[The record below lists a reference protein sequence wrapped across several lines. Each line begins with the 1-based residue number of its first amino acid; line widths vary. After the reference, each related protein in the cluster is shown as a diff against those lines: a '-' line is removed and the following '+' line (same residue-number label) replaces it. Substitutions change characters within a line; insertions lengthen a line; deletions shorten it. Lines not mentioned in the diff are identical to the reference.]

1 MCLLDGSVFFFLL
14 RSPVPLFH
22 PRFHFLIQSTR
33 ANDAQPKSTT
43 NNDPA
48 DVMRLRDEVARLTT
62 QLQEKSRVTDQQV
75 ASTQTPMN
83 DQSAVVLTVQVV
95 SSFVSSPFMR

>member
-1 MCLLDGSVFFFLL
+1 
-14 RSPVPLFH
+14 
-22 PRFHFLIQSTR
+22 
-33 ANDAQPKSTT
+33 
-43 NNDPA
+43 
-48 DVMRLRDEVARLTT
+48 MRLRDEVARLTT

-83 DQSAVVLTVQVV
+83 DQSAEVLTVQVV